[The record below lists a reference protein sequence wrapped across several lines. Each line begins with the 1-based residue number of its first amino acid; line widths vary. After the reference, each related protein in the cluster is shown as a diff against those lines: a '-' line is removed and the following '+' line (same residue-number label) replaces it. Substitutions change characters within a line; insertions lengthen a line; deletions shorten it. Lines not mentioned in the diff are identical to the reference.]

1 MRTIFLAATLTFAL
15 QSGAQTTA
23 APTPAPAKH
32 HTTKKTAA
40 AKHRAAAPAKVVAIA
55 QPAAPVVPAV
65 IPTPYAQNP
74 IQQLRGSASAI
85 LIFAPDTTNPALLMQ
100 FALLERNEMSLT
112 EHDAILVPNIAQ
124 HHPTDDAVPGENISP
139 GSDGDQLSARL
150 KFGVKPTDFT
160 IILLDKDGTEKLRSN
175 TPIDVA
181 SIGAGLEGRPG
192 PGE

>member
-1 MRTIFLAATLTFAL
+1 MRTILLAATLTFAL
-15 QSGAQTTA
+15 HAGAQTTA
-23 APTPAPAKH
+23 TPAPAKH
-32 HTTKKTAA
+32 HATKKTAA
-40 AKHRAAAPAKVVAIA
+40 TRHRPAAPKIVAIA
-55 QPAAPVVPAV
+55 KPAAPVVPAI

-100 FALLERNEMSLT
+100 FALLERNEMALT

-124 HHPTDDAVPGENISP
+124 HHPTDDGVPGENISP

-150 KFGVKPTDFT
+150 KFDVKPTEFT
-160 IILLDKDGTEKLRSN
+160 IILLDKDGTERLRSN
-175 TPIDVA
+175 TPVDVA
-181 SIGAGLEGRPG
+181 SIGAHLESRPG